1 MRYPRRVFAEPDV
14 LSPQLQHDLASQK
27 GDCMILA
34 GKKENGDCAILI
46 SYMFSIDIEFNV
58 EIPGLADYD
67 VCVRVLDKSKDLDN
81 AVYKQRGNVLEIRKS
96 SYCAIYLIELFRKQ

>member
-1 MRYPRRVFAEPDV
+1 MRYPRRVYAEPDV

-34 GKKENGDCAILI
+34 GKNDNGDGAILI
-46 SYMFSIDIEFNV
+46 SYMFSIDIEFQV

-67 VCVRVLDKSKDLDN
+67 VCVRVVDKNKDMDN
-81 AVYKQRGNVLEIRKS
+81 AVFTRRGDTLTIRKS
-96 SYCAIYLIELFRKQ
+96 SYCAIYLIELFKK